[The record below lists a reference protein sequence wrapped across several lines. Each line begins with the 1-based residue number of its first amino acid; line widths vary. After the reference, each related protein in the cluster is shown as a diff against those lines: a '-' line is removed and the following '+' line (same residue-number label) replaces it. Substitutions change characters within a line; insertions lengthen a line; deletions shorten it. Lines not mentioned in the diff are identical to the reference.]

1 MQHISATAVTCL
13 DSLCSAV
20 RAAQHQAQRHLLDTL
35 AKSAADAQGMLAY
48 LPAHLRDGLPDT
60 YLRHIAYSDPQG
72 TFTVFYLV
80 WRPGQATPVHG
91 HKTWCAYRVLQG
103 ELQETHY
110 QWDAAACVARP
121 VGEALRRPR
130 DVATATPGLHQIHR
144 LRNVGNGV
152 AISLHIY
159 GVAPADA
166 QSGVNQLV
174 PAAA

>member
-1 MQHISATAVTCL
+1 I
-13 DSLCSAV
+13 
-20 RAAQHQAQRHLLDTL
+20 L
-35 AKSAADAQGMLAY
+35 ARSAADAPDLLEH
-48 LPAHLRDGLPDT
+48 LPVHLRDGHPDT

-110 QWDAAACVARP
+110 QWDAAACVA
-121 VGEALRRPR
+121 GQEGGALRRPR
-130 DVATATPGLHQIHR
+130 DVATATPGLHQIYR
-144 LRNVGNGV
+144 LRNAGDRV

-159 GVAPADA
+159 GVAQADA
-166 QSGVNQLV
+166 QSGVTQLV